1 MRKNFKL
8 NFDICSFCNH
18 KCTFCSN
25 DDDRT
30 IKSKINYKDF
40 LTIMKNIIK
49 YSNID
54 SLSLSAKGE
63 VLLNKDL
70 EKIIISSKTNYE
82 IPYVYFSTN
91 GALLTKKRSVDILEA
106 GIDSIKFSIN
116 AFSNEEYLKVH
127 KKNDFEKVIHNL
139 KYILELKKEDLFKVK
154 IFISAVTDKK
164 VDEVK
169 NIFKDLYGDLFKYID
184 DIFIYELQFTPKFE
198 EHRKITIDA
207 KNCLISPF
215 KEIYVNSDSTLG
227 FCCKDFFD
235 EISFGSLLENDF
247 KKLYNC
253 NEYKQL
259 RNRFITNKFEKK
271 SLCYQCLSFEGLKR

>member
-1 MRKNFKL
+1 MKKSFKL
-8 NFDICSFCNH
+8 NFDICSYCNH

-25 DDDRT
+25 DDERT
-30 IKSKINYKDF
+30 IKSKINYNQF
-40 LTIMKNIIK
+40 CTIMDNIIK
-49 YSNID
+49 YSKIN

-70 EKIIISSKTNYE
+70 EKIIKASKMDYK

-91 GALLTKKRSVDILEA
+91 GALLTKSRSLDILEA

-139 KYILELKKEDLFKVK
+139 KYLLELKKENSSTVK

-164 VDEVK
+164 IDEVK
-169 NIFKDLYGDLFKYID
+169 NIFKNLYGDLFLYIN

-198 EHRKITIDA
+198 EHRSITIDA

-227 FCCKDFFD
+227 FCCKDYFD

-247 KKLYNC
+247 EKLYNC
-253 NEYKQL
+253 DEYIEL
-259 RNRFITNKFEKK
+259 RNRFITNKFEKN
-271 SLCYQCLSFEGLKR
+271 SLCYQCLAFEGLKK